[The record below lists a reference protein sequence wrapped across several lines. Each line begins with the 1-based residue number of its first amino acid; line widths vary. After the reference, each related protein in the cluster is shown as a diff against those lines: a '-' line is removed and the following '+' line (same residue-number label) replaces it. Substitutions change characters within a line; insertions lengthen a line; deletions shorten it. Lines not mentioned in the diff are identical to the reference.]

1 MSELA
6 TGKKKYGAAVKFAVL
21 TLILVQN
28 TQAMCSPTL
37 AAIQAAFPEADVTVV
52 QMVNTIPAIVMIV
65 SSAVCGPLSRKMGY
79 KWAGL
84 LGMAF
89 ALVGGIMPAI
99 YHPSIVAVVVE
110 RAVFGVGYGMVFA
123 MAIAACGDF
132 WRGKETTTMVGLV
145 TAFAGVGGI
154 VYSLIAG
161 WLTDI
166 SWTAPYW
173 FYAIIILWAA
183 YYAVFMPNYSELPKE
198 SFAPA
203 GIGGKKKFSL
213 AGFGSKYWAF
223 LAVTTVCIGT
233 MTAFINNAAICIVG
247 LELGTGATVGLV
259 MTGFSIGLM
268 LGGFAY
274 IPVYRALKRIA
285 LPCWMLLYG
294 IMLLVTMLF
303 PSLPMFFA
311 CAFLCG
317 IAFGTINA
325 AWSDMANKK
334 VVDPH
339 RSADGSS
346 FYVAMQ
352 GVGQFIAPFWLA
364 GVAAVAGLTS
374 GNLFYQWYPAIAIL
388 IVSAV
393 VLIVLAVVNKNKVEY
408 ERDEPVGE
416 PDQADD
422 LQQAAV

>member
-1 MSELA
+1 MTVQSTA
-6 TGKKKYGAAVKFAVL
+6 GGKKYGAAVKFAVL

-37 AAIQAAFPEADVTVV
+37 AAIQAAFPGADVTTV
-52 QMVNTIPAIVMIV
+52 QMVNTIPAIIMIV
-65 SSAVCGPLSRKMGY
+65 SSAICGPLTRKMGY

-89 ALVGGIMPAI
+89 ALVGGILPAV
-99 YHPSIVAVVVE
+99 YHPSIMAIVIE
-110 RAVFGVGYGMVFA
+110 RALCGVGYGMVFA
-123 MAIAACGDF
+123 MAVAACGDF

-161 WLTDI
+161 WLVDI
-166 SWTAPYW
+166 NWTAPYW
-173 FYAIIILWAA
+173 FYAIIIVWAI
-183 YYAVFMPNYSELPKE
+183 YYVIFMPNHSELPKE
-198 SFAPA
+198 SLA
-203 GIGGKKKFSL
+203 GPEGSAAGEKPKFSIQ
-213 AGFGSKYWAF
+213 GFGSKYWVF
-223 LAVTTVCIGT
+223 LIVTTICIGT

-247 LELGTGATVGLV
+247 LGLGTGATVGLV

-268 LGGFAY
+268 LGGLIY

-294 IMLLVTMLF
+294 VMLLITMLA

-334 VVDPH
+334 VADPH

-352 GVGQFIAPFWLA
+352 GIGQFIAPFWLA
-364 GVAAVAGLTS
+364 AVAAMVGFTS
-374 GNLFYQWYPAIAIL
+374 ANLFYQWYPAIAIL

-393 VLIVLAVVNKNKVEY
+393 VLIVLALVNKNKVDY
-408 ERDEPVGE
+408 EKDEPVAQPE
-416 PDQADD
+416 AE
-422 LQQAAV
+422 

>member
-1 MSELA
+1 MAEGIA
-6 TGKKKYGAAVKFAVL
+6 GKKKYGAAVKFAVL

-37 AAIQAAFPEADVTVV
+37 AAIAAAFPDADTTVV

-65 SSAVCGPLSRKMGY
+65 SSAMCGPLTRKMGY

-89 ALVGGIMPAI
+89 ALVGGMLPAI
-99 YHPSIVAVVVE
+99 YHPSIGAVVVE
-110 RAVFGVGYGMVFA
+110 RAIFGIGYGMVFA

-154 VYSLIAG
+154 LYSLIAG
-161 WLTDI
+161 WLSDI

-173 FYAIIILWAA
+173 FYAIIIVWAL
-183 YYAVFMPNYSELPKE
+183 YYTIFMPHYSELSKGSSAVSAE
-198 SFAPA
+198 EGRKA
-203 GIGGKKKFSL
+203 KFSF
-213 AGFGSKYWAF
+213 AGFGSKYWVFLIVAAF
-223 LAVTTVCIGT
+223 CIGT
-233 MTAFINNAAICIVG
+233 MTVFINNAAICIVG
-247 LELGTGATVGLV
+247 MELGTGATVGLV

-268 LGGFAY
+268 LGGLLY
-274 IPVYRALKRIA
+274 IPVYRTLKRAA
-285 LPCWMLLYG
+285 LPCWLLLYG
-294 IMLLVTMLF
+294 IMLFITMSF

-325 AWSDMANKK
+325 TWSDMANKK
-334 VVDPH
+334 VLDPH

-346 FYVAMQ
+346 FYVATQ
-352 GVGQFIAPFWLA
+352 GIGQFVAPFWLA
-364 GVAAVAGLTS
+364 GFAAMAGLTS
-374 GNLFYQWYPAIAIL
+374 SNLFYQWYPAIAIL
-388 IVSAV
+388 IGSGV
-393 VLIVLAVVNKNKVEY
+393 VLFVMALVKKNKIDY
-408 ERDEPVGE
+408 ENDEGVKAFEAETNP
-416 PDQADD
+416 AM
-422 LQQAAV
+422 